1 MAIENGVLITG
12 ANDAVTT
19 SYADVWKQNIVRTNP
34 AAAVVLGIASS
45 SANDAAAGTGAR
57 TVRVTGLDANY
68 NLLQED
74 VTLNGTTKVAT
85 VGTYLR
91 VNKLEVLTA
100 GSGGVNAGDVYAA
113 DTSDTFTAGV
123 PQTSTKIFAR
133 IAVGL
138 NVTQMACYT
147 TAAGENLVLTM
158 VLAQLGDFTTTV
170 KYGKFRM
177 KVQKFGAAAKF
188 YSLAQ
193 VSSAGGT
200 HAMEFESGII
210 DIPEKSDISF
220 QAIASAAGEAIV
232 WAWLRKK

>member
-1 MAIENGVLITG
+1 MAIENGVVIMG

-45 SANDAAAGTGAR
+45 SANDTAAGTGAR

-68 NLLQED
+68 NFQQED
-74 VTLNGTTKVAT
+74 VTLNGTTKVNT

-91 VNKLEVLTA
+91 VNKVEVLTA
-100 GSGGVNAGDVYAA
+100 GSGGVNAGDIYAA

-123 PQTSTKIFAR
+123 PQTATKIFGR

-147 TAAGENLVLTM
+147 TQAGERLLLTKVLG
-158 VLAQLGDFTTTV
+158 QLGDLTTTV
-170 KYGKFRM
+170 KYGKFRL
-177 KVQKFGAAAKF
+177 KVTRFGEVAKF
-188 YSLAQ
+188 FTLAQ

-200 HAMEFESGII
+200 HALELENGIVEV
-210 DIPEKSDISF
+210 PEKSDVSF
-220 QAIASAAGEAIV
+220 QAIASAAGEAIL
-232 WAWLRKK
+232 WAWFKKI

>member
-1 MAIENGVLITG
+1 MIENGTLIFG
-12 ANDAVTT
+12 SNDAVTT

-68 NLLQED
+68 NLLQET
-74 VTLNGTTKVAT
+74 VTLNGQTKVVTA
-85 VGTYLR
+85 GTYLR

-123 PQTSTKIFAR
+123 PQTATKIFAR

-138 NVTQMACYT
+138 NITQMACYT
-147 TAAGENLVLTM
+147 TAVGERLLLTKVLG
-158 VLAQLGDFTTTV
+158 QLGDLTTTV
-170 KYGKFRM
+170 KYGKIRA
-177 KVQKFGAAAKF
+177 KVQKFGDVAKF
-188 YSLAQ
+188 FTLAQ

-200 HAMEFESGII
+200 HALEMENGILEV
-210 DIPEKSDISF
+210 PEKSDISF

-232 WAWLRKK
+232 WAWFKKI